1 MRYGER
7 SFSSVAPKLWNAL
20 PVTIRDAKSLD
31 VFKRSLKTH
40 FFVKISWDKID
51 RPSQSLTFLGI
62 VITCSLSLAMP
73 VKKQREFYEL
83 LLSFQNRKRASVK
96 QITIALWET
105 KWSKVVELLLGV

>member
-1 MRYGER
+1 
-7 SFSSVAPKLWNAL
+7 
-20 PVTIRDAKSLD
+20 
-31 VFKRSLKTH
+31 
-40 FFVKISWDKID
+40 
-51 RPSQSLTFLGI
+51 
-62 VITCSLSLAMP
+62 MP